1 MLWNMDVPH
10 GRLVPRHGWALL
22 MATGLSGLGN
32 AIVAVVLPWL
42 VLQRTGSPALA
53 GLIAAA
59 ALAPLVISA
68 VLGGAFVDRWGRRTT
83 SVRADLL
90 SAVAVAAVPIVDL
103 VWGLTIPALVVLVAA
118 GAMFDGPGM
127 AAREALRPDVAHTS
141 GWGLERV
148 NARGEAVDGLA
159 AVVGPA
165 AAGLLIVILAPVAAL
180 WVTAVMFVLA
190 AAVTRWLVP
199 DTSAAPRHDDPAN
212 FTAGTQGRTVTGT
225 TATMQAKDPYW
236 VSVRVGLS
244 LVWRDRTLRAVG
256 LLGAVV
262 VLVLA
267 PAEAVVL
274 PAWFAAADDA
284 SGLAAVLVAFAAGG
298 LVGSLSGPALT
309 RRWGRRRVLL
319 MGLVALTVGV
329 SLFAVV
335 EVTGGLVTLAVV
347 TGLGAGPVGPLLA
360 VLAQERTP
368 EPLRGRV
375 LGAMA
380 SMSLAAAPAGLLV
393 TGPLLQAT
401 GFRTTYLVL
410 GGLCLAAVCFAYLSR
425 GLRREMTK
433 APNQASAP
441 ARSPAPASTQPSTRE
456 THR

>member
-1 MLWNMDVPH
+1 MNVPD
-10 GRLVPRHGWALL
+10 RHSTSRDGWALL
-22 MATGLSGLGN
+22 AATGLSGLGN
-32 AIVAVVLPWL
+32 AVVAVVLPWL

-53 GLIAAA
+53 GLVAAA
-59 ALAPLVISA
+59 ALAPLVASA
-68 VLGGAFVDRWGRRTT
+68 VLGGALVDRWGRRRT

-90 SAVAVAAVPIVDL
+90 SAAAVAAVPIVDL
-103 VWGLTIPALVVLVAA
+103 VWGLTIPVLMVLVAA

-127 AAREALRPDVAHTS
+127 AAREALRPDVARTS

-165 AAGLLIVILAPVAAL
+165 LAGLLVVALAPVTAL

-199 DTSAAPRHDDPAN
+199 DTSAAPARGDTPVS
-212 FTAGTQGRTVTGT
+212 TAGGTGPTVTGRT
-225 TATMQAKDPYW
+225 TDPYW
-236 VSVRVGLS
+236 VSVREGLS

-256 LLGAVV
+256 VLGAVV

-274 PAWFAAADDA
+274 PAWFAGADDA
-284 SGLAAVLVAFAAGG
+284 GGLAAVLAAFAAGG
-298 LVGSLSGPALT
+298 LIGALSGPALT

-319 MGLVALTVGV
+319 AGLVVLTVGV
-329 SLFAVV
+329 TLFAVV
-335 EVTGGLVTLAVV
+335 DVTGGLVTLAVM

-410 GGLCLAAVCFAYLSR
+410 GGLCFAAVCFAYLSR
-425 GLRREMTK
+425 GLRHLEPTHVPLR
-433 APNQASAP
+433 APTP
-441 ARSPAPASTQPSTRE
+441 LSPSPASTQQSTKE
-456 THR
+456 TRG